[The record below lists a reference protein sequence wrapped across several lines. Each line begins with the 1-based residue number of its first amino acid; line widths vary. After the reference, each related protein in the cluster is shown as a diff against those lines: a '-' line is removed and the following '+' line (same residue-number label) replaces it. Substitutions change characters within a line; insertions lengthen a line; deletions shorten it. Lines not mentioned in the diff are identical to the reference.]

1 MRKIGFTA
9 AAVLAATLGF
19 AGAAGAAE
27 VRLMTGPQAGFWVP
41 LGGQLK
47 DAWEKAV
54 PDLKIQA
61 LPGAGIANIRGIQEG
76 KAEVGFGNTITT
88 ADAVAGTG
96 EAPLDKAHDKVCN
109 VATLY
114 PQYFQLVVNAD
125 AGINSLKDLK
135 GKGFATQVKG
145 NTGELIARHVLKVSG
160 YTYSDVKAS
169 FTNSYTDSVEQ
180 MKDNRMHAFALG
192 TGIPAS
198 SLMDLASSRDIK
210 LIDMTD
216 IYEPMRKI
224 NPAYKLVT
232 IPKGTYP
239 KQDKDVQVIG
249 YYTHVV
255 AGLLAAGGYRSQ
267 DDGGHPAQEG
277 PDGCNLQGARQVDAA
292 DHGPGHRRAVPP
304 RRRQVVQG
312 ARHHGEVVGTVAD
325 QARRPGAAA
334 TPPQLQGRHKGQGST
349 PNDCHQRNHAAVAAE
364 AYGSGRPGDGALPH
378 LRHHS
383 AAGFHLA
390 VAARGVSRPADR
402 LHLPR
407 HPSHVRD
414 GADVSLVPPEITDG
428 RAAGSADAGAAGR
441 AREENRRA
449 KPFRLAADR
458 GKHRVDR
465 LHLRLLRLHHR
476 PDHLR
481 R

>member
-1 MRKIGFTA
+1 MRRTM
-9 AAVLAATLGF
+9 LAAISAVAATF
-19 AGAAGAAE
+19 AVSGIAKATE

-54 PDLKIQA
+54 PDLKVQS

-96 EAPLDKAHDKVCN
+96 EAPLDKKHDKVCN

-125 AGINSLKDLK
+125 AGINTLKDVK

-145 NTGELIARHVLKVSG
+145 NTGELIARHVLKVTG

-198 SLMDLASSRDIK
+198 SVMDLASARDIR
-210 LIDMTD
+210 LIDMAG
-216 IYEPMRKI
+216 IYEDMRKI

-232 IPKGTYP
+232 VPKGTYP

-255 AGLLAAGGYRSQ
+255 AACSLPEDTVYKMTAAILPKKDDMASIYKEMAKLSPEIMAQ
-267 DDGGHPAQEG
+267 DIG
-277 PDGCNLQGARQVDAA
+277 
-292 DHGPGHRRAVPP
+292 VPF
-304 RRRQVVQG
+304 
-312 ARHHGEVVGTVAD
+312 H
-325 QARRPGAAA
+325 PGAAKWFKE
-334 TPPQLQGRHKGQGST
+334 KG
-349 PNDCHQRNHAAVAAE
+349 
-364 AYGSGRPGDGALPH
+364 
-378 LRHHS
+378 
-383 AAGFHLA
+383 
-390 VAARGVSRPADR
+390 
-402 LHLPR
+402 
-407 HPSHVRD
+407 
-414 GADVSLVPPEITDG
+414 ITV
-428 RAAGSADAGAAGR
+428 
-441 AREENRRA
+441 
-449 KPFRLAADR
+449 K
-458 GKHRVDR
+458 
-465 LHLRLLRLHHR
+465 
-476 PDHLR
+476 
-481 R
+481 

>member
-9 AAVLAATLGF
+9 AAVMAAMLGF
-19 AGAAGAAE
+19 AGALAAAE

-54 PDLKIQA
+54 PDLKIQS
-61 LPGAGIANIRGIQEG
+61 LPGAGIANVRGIQEN
-76 KAEVGFGNTITT
+76 KAEVGFANTITT

-96 EAPLDKAHDKVCN
+96 EAPLDKVHDKVCN

-125 AGINSLKDLK
+125 AGINTLKDLK

-145 NTGELIARHVLKVSG
+145 NTGELIARHVLRVSG
-160 YTYSDVKAS
+160 FTYNDVKAS

-198 SLMDLASSRDIK
+198 SLMDLASSRDMK
-210 LIDMTD
+210 LLDMAD

-249 YYTHVV
+249 YYTHVIV
-255 AGLLAAGGYRSQ
+255 ACSLPEDTIYKMTAAILPRKDSMAAIYKELDKLTPQIMAQ
-267 DDGGHPAQEG
+267 DIG
-277 PDGCNLQGARQVDAA
+277 
-292 DHGPGHRRAVPP
+292 VPF
-304 RRRQVVQG
+304 
-312 ARHHGEVVGTVAD
+312 H
-325 QARRPGAAA
+325 PGAAKWYKE
-334 TPPQLQGRHKGQGST
+334 QGI
-349 PNDCHQRNHAAVAAE
+349 AV
-364 AYGSGRPGDGALPH
+364 
-378 LRHHS
+378 
-383 AAGFHLA
+383 
-390 VAARGVSRPADR
+390 
-402 LHLPR
+402 
-407 HPSHVRD
+407 
-414 GADVSLVPPEITDG
+414 
-428 RAAGSADAGAAGR
+428 
-441 AREENRRA
+441 
-449 KPFRLAADR
+449 K
-458 GKHRVDR
+458 
-465 LHLRLLRLHHR
+465 
-476 PDHLR
+476 
-481 R
+481 